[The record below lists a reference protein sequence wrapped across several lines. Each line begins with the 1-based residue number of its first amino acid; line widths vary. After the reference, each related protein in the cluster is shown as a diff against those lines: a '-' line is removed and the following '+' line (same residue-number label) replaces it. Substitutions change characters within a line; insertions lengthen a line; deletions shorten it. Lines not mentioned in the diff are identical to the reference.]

1 MSPAL
6 RRCAAARLL
15 PLLVVVVL
23 GVVLSRGAPWL
34 GEPLWTV
41 TAIAGSVVILGP
53 VLAGLTAMDAARW
66 NADDL
71 AALLRS
77 LPRSGVARWHVV
89 LANAAV
95 GVAVLLGAQVVG
107 YVANL
112 VVGVGHVASPVSVLL
127 FVGGAVAVLVGSAA
141 VGGLVG
147 LAWGSILAAPLT
159 AVGLYGLALVGLSL
173 DLPGVFYVDGAPG
186 GMVGL
191 AAGVPAFGGLV
202 LVHLALLVAALAAYA
217 RGDGVVRRRRA
228 TALLGTAVAG
238 AVAVTAALAVADP
251 EQVVVDD
258 RPVAWDCAG
267 QAPRVCLPRES
278 PRQLAWLAARMDEMA
293 EPLAA
298 VGATVPATYRLEVPG
313 EPLDPDEGSFAPL
326 DTGRLTAP
334 EGRPEDVAAY
344 LSIPAPC
351 AAYFDPAGP
360 PPALVFETQE
370 VLRVWLLVRNGLLD
384 AEDVRDASFGP
395 WMASPVEE
403 QAAWVRATYAH
414 LRSCDLDRLEPPAPV
429 AR

>member
-217 RGDGVVRRRRA
+217 RGTASCGAVVPRRCW
-228 TALLGTAVAG
+228 ALL
-238 AVAVTAALAVADP
+238 
-251 EQVVVDD
+251 
-258 RPVAWDCAG
+258 
-267 QAPRVCLPRES
+267 S
-278 PRQLAWLAARMDEMA
+278 PWR
-293 EPLAA
+293 
-298 VGATVPATYRLEVPG
+298 
-313 EPLDPDEGSFAPL
+313 
-326 DTGRLTAP
+326 
-334 EGRPEDVAAY
+334 
-344 LSIPAPC
+344 
-351 AAYFDPAGP
+351 
-360 PPALVFETQE
+360 
-370 VLRVWLLVRNGLLD
+370 
-384 AEDVRDASFGP
+384 
-395 WMASPVEE
+395 SP
-403 QAAWVRATYAH
+403 
-414 LRSCDLDRLEPPAPV
+414 
-429 AR
+429 